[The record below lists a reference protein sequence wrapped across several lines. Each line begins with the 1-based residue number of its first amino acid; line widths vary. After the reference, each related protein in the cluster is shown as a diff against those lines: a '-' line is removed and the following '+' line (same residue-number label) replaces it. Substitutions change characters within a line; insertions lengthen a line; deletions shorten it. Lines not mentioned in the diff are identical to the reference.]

1 MSKKLI
7 YLLVALILPG
17 IIFVFL
23 KMFGR
28 NEFTIPVYYQQGVAD
43 VQGTCSGDYKSPYQV
58 PDSIMSRIRSSQM
71 PLPVLVVADS
81 SGSMKRGMIHLQEQ
95 IAARDFDLVFSTGSD
110 RPWDQWLACFFF
122 LKKPWSAVLV
132 DSENRIRGYYNPK
145 TREEVDRLAVEMKI
159 LLKQY

>member
-28 NEFTIPVYYQQGVAD
+28 NEFSIPVYYQNGVAD
-43 VQGTCSGDYKSPYQV
+43 VQGTCLGEYESPYLV
-58 PDSIMSRIRSSQM
+58 PDSIMDRIRSSQM
-71 PLPVLVVADS
+71 PIPVLVVADS
-81 SGSMKRGMIHLQEQ
+81 SGSMRVGMVHLQEQ
-95 IAARDFDLVFSTGSD
+95 INTRDFELVFSTDSD
-110 RPWDQWLACFFF
+110 RPWDEWLACFFF
-122 LKKPWSAVLV
+122 LRKPWSVVLV